1 MTKIKYKKQ
10 FRLYDIY
17 RYAATGEE
25 SHIEGIYGY
34 EVNKDA
40 TVIAVC
46 FGDAKH
52 QKMYFA
58 NNEKELKEIV
68 RHVNK
73 RLGNCATPGPKYRV
87 VGKRGQVRY
96 RI

>member
-1 MTKIKYKKQ
+1 MNTNAKKQ

-17 RYAATGEE
+17 RYAATGKASE
-25 SHIEGIYGY
+25 IQGIHSY
-34 EVNKDA
+34 EVNEKA

-46 FGDAKH
+46 FGDAEH

-58 NNEKELKEIV
+58 NNERELKEIV
-68 RHVNK
+68 RSVNK

-87 VGKRGQVRY
+87 VGKHGQVRY